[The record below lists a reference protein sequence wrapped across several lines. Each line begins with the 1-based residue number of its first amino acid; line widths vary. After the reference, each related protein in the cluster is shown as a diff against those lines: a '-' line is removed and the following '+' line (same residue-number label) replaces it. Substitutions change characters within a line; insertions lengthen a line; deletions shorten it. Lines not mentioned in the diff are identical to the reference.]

1 MAGSTLAN
9 CMTQIGMDENVRVA
23 AGQYREIK
31 KSPVKYKRCV
41 KKCSLKEKRNID
53 TVLSYLKLAPEEFDV
68 KDEKEQ
74 EEAQTVNVLRKSLG
88 KDIFSRVLKKA
99 TSDPSS
105 PSFLG
110 KKAKTLV
117 GEEGLAMVPCKGS
130 SSSSWE
136 KAPKQSP
143 LASLDLDENEA
154 QELHQWMM
162 QSCVLEKKSEKER
175 EGHQRLEETCC
186 FCELKGKSFKTCS
199 QSHQQKAFG
208 GQKEKPSLPQ
218 KQFLA

>member
-88 KDIFSRVLKKA
+88 KDIFSRVLQKA

-105 PSFLG
+105 PSFFG

-162 QSCVLEKKSEKER
+162 QSCVLEKKK
-175 EGHQRLEETCC
+175 
-186 FCELKGKSFKTCS
+186 
-199 QSHQQKAFG
+199 
-208 GQKEKPSLPQ
+208 
-218 KQFLA
+218 